1 MEKLIIGGEKT
12 IDYVDIGLS
21 CKIFVFGVLHSFFHL
36 SQIAERPML
45 SKSLSLRANQSHYK
59 GKVETDVKPSVIVE
73 LDALDEQESKDAAEL
88 GTL

>member
-1 MEKLIIGGEKT
+1 MSILA
-12 IDYVDIGLS
+12 YLARSS
-21 CKIFVFGVLHSFFHL
+21 CSVCSIHFFHL

-73 LDALDEQESKDAAEL
+73 LDALDEPESKDAAEL